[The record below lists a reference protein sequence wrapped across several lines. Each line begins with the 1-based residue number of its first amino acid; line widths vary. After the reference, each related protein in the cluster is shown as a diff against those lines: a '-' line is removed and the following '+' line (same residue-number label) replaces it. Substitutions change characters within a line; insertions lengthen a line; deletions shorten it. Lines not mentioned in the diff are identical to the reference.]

1 MTSAQSASSVH
12 SEPCPDGKTGWGFLA
27 TFGWALLAIAAGM
40 GTAAAIGRALGVVW
54 MSDGRGA
61 LGYGDPSTSLTLI
74 LGYSS
79 LIAVLALAAKLS
91 GSYVTDYLALV
102 KPRGRYLLFGL
113 LCLALPALFSF
124 AFAMN
129 FDVGRLFNTNGFHR
143 SGSLGGLT
151 IHFLLVAVA
160 APVMEELLFRG
171 FLYRGLSASR
181 IGVPGAVIV
190 TAILW
195 ALMHGGRG
203 TTGTIDLVVDGV
215 ALGWLRWYTGST
227 LATIACHVANNSF
240 FSMLVLIGL
249 SGWLGQR

>member
-1 MTSAQSASSVH
+1 VISAQSASSVH
-12 SEPCPDGKTGWGFLA
+12 TEPCSDGKPGWGFFA

-40 GTAAAIGRALGVVW
+40 GTAAAISHAFGVDW
-54 MSDGRGA
+54 ISDGRG
-61 LGYGDPSTSLTLI
+61 GYGNPSTSLTLM
-74 LGYSS
+74 LGYAS

-91 GSYVTDYLALV
+91 GSCVTDYLGLV

-113 LCLALPALFSF
+113 LCLALPALFTF

-129 FDVGRLFNTNGFHR
+129 FDVRQLFNTNGFQR

-151 IHFLLVAVA
+151 IHFLLVAGA

-171 FLYRGLSASR
+171 FLYRGLSSSR
-181 IGVPGAVIV
+181 IGALGAVIV

-203 TTGTIDLVVDGV
+203 TTGTIDLVVDGM

-240 FSMLVLIGL
+240 FSMLILIGL
-249 SGWLGQR
+249 SGWLGQP